1 MTTPS
6 PSPSVRAEPWYRGVT
21 GAHWLVLAVAS
32 AGWVFDV
39 FEGQIFGSCMNEA
52 LPALLRGTGLE
63 ARKELFV
70 NVGLAAF
77 LLGGALGGVGFGM
90 LADRWGRRWVMAVT
104 ILMYSLFTG
113 LTALAQNWWQLA
125 GTRFLVGMGVG
136 GEWAVAAAAV
146 AEVFPSRARPVA
158 SGLFHASSVL
168 GTYLAVAAGLFVV
181 AADRVNGWR
190 HGFLLGVL
198 PALLVFAV
206 RAGMREPE
214 SWQAARKAAAFDAR
228 RRLGRFTDLFATG
241 RLRRNTLLGLALGI
255 IGLATFWG
263 THFRGKDLLRRAWEQ
278 QQAAGQPDP
287 QESKRYEM
295 LGMFLATTGGGLG
308 LLSFAPLSQRFGRR
322 PAFLLFHLGGFAA
335 VAAVCGLAG
344 SVLALILVLPV
355 FGYFT
360 LGMHAGYAV
369 YFPELFPTR
378 LRGTGSGFC
387 FNMARVVA
395 APVLLGFGYLQSGP
409 WHLTLP
415 QAVLLL
421 GGLFLVGA
429 GLVLLA
435 PETRGQPL
443 PE

>member
-1 MTTPS
+1 MTTPT
-6 PSPSVRAEPWYRGVT
+6 PSQPPAPWYRGVT
-21 GAHWLVLAVAS
+21 GAQWLVLAVAS

-63 ARKELFV
+63 SRKELFV

-77 LLGGALGGVGFGM
+77 LAGGALGGVLFGM
-90 LADRWGRRWVMAVT
+90 LADRWGRRRTMAVT
-104 ILMYSLFTG
+104 ILTYSVFTG

-125 GTRFLVGMGVG
+125 GARFLVGLGVG

-146 AEVFPSRARPVA
+146 AEVFPPRARPVA
-158 SGLFHASSVL
+158 SGIFHASSVL

-181 AADRVNGWR
+181 AADSAYGWR
-190 HGFLLGVL
+190 YGFLLGVL
-198 PALLVFAV
+198 PALLVFGV
-206 RAGMREPE
+206 RAGMREPD
-214 SWQAARKAAAFDAR
+214 SWQAARKAASLDAR
-228 RRLGRFTDLFATG
+228 RRLGRLTDLFATA
-241 RLRRNTLLGLALGI
+241 RLRRHTLLGMALGI
-255 IGLATFWG
+255 VGLATFWG
-263 THFRGKDLLRRAWEQ
+263 THFRGKDLLRQARERE
-278 QQAAGQPDP
+278 QQAAGRPDP
-287 QESKRYEM
+287 AALKRTEM
-295 LGMFLATTGGGLG
+295 LGMFLTTTGGGLG
-308 LLSFAPLSQRFGRR
+308 LLSFAPLSQRLGRR
-322 PAFLLFHLGGFAA
+322 PAFLLFHLAGFAS
-335 VAAVCGLAG
+335 VAAVCRLAG
-344 SVLALILVLPV
+344 SVAALLLVLPV

-387 FNMARVVA
+387 FNTARLVA
-395 APVLLGFGYLQSGP
+395 APVLLGFGWLQGAP
-409 WHLTLP
+409 WHLSLP

-429 GLVLLA
+429 GLVLFA